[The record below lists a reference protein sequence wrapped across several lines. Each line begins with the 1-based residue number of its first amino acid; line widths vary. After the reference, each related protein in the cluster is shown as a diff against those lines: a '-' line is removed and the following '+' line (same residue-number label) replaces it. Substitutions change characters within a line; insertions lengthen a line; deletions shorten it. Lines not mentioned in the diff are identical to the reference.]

1 MRLGPLE
8 LMAIDT
14 VKLRSPTIDAGTASF
29 LEKQSILKQGI
40 DCASGELLYEFT
52 CGTLEGSWD
61 SRISFKVERNDWFV
75 LNGRLEYLPCDPFV
89 TIEASFHKFFY
100 GQNIF
105 GNPCGFGER
114 CRLFVNMVGEML
126 AGDSFHE
133 DLHKGMGLFADASR
147 WQVRRVDWAE
157 MYRLTPA
164 AQVEFFQGLERCR
177 FPRRKAK
184 RAIYDSAVH
193 FPGKFT
199 TVRIYGKGQEFR
211 AHEYPRMRRALTA
224 KLMGE
229 MRASKVEGL
238 KVIWDEQASKYV
250 ERQIKALQRL
260 ANNRLRAEVQINAD
274 KLHHDFG
281 GRYPTVNEITDDY
294 LIGIFEHE
302 MFKLLREGK
311 SEMDTV
317 RTCNEVYGRLVD
329 VYGNRKAKAL
339 HSFWVT
345 LSGQGEDVVRTRY
358 SKAQFYRSRSAL
370 VDAGVSWLGSD
381 VFIVPQDTALPRDF
395 APLRADPRRCVGA
408 VAANSIF
415 NFCPVESYQ
424 FKQAA

>member
-1 MRLGPLE
+1 
-8 LMAIDT
+8 MAIDT

-29 LEKQSILKQGI
+29 LEKQSVLKQGI
-40 DCASGELLYEFT
+40 DCASGEVLYEFT
-52 CGTLEGSWD
+52 SGTLEGSWD
-61 SRISFKVERNDWFV
+61 ARISFKVERNDWFYI
-75 LNGRLEYLPCDPFV
+75 NGRLEHLPCDPFV
-89 TIEASFHKFFY
+89 TIEASIHKFFY
-100 GQNIF
+100 GQNIY
-105 GNPCGFGER
+105 GNPCNFRER
-114 CRLFVNMVGEML
+114 CRLFINMLGEML
-126 AGDSFHE
+126 GSDHE
-133 DLHKGMGLFADASR
+133 MFSHAKN

-157 MYRLTPA
+157 VYRLTPA

-199 TVRIYGKGQEFR
+199 TIRIYGKGQEFR

-229 MRASKVEGL
+229 LFQSEWDGDKRVSKREGL
-238 KVIWDEQASKYV
+238 RVVWNEEASQYI

-281 GRYPTVNEITDDY
+281 GRYPLVDEIEDEY
-294 LIGIFEHE
+294 LIGIFENE

-311 SEMDTV
+311 SEMETV
-317 RTCNEVYGRLVD
+317 RTCNEVYARLVE
-329 VYGNRKAKAL
+329 VYGSRRANGL
-339 HSFWVT
+339 HSFWMT
-345 LSGQGEDVVRTRY
+345 MSGQGEDVMRNRL
-358 SKAQFYRSRSAL
+358 SKSAFYERRKAL
-370 VDAGVSWLGSD
+370 VEAGVSWLSSD

-395 APLRADPRRCVGA
+395 APLRADPRRCVGV

-415 NFCPVESYQ
+415 NFCPVDSFEMR
-424 FKQAA
+424 KAA